1 MGTGAYG
8 TPEEFIN
15 AIINNAIN
23 VANEMTEEVADAADK
38 LMRENI
44 GTYWPI
50 PPTDPIFQITAEEP
64 EVPEVEDVYNRYEY
78 ELERLIKL
86 LSDELANFFA
96 AYYPLANDAFD
107 EATAWMVD
115 TITNGGT
122 GIPASIEAQ
131 IWQRARDR
139 VLREETQ
146 IKDSITL
153 QYAARGQSLVQ
164 GSQAKKIEQ
173 ARFERFQK
181 TGEQSTNIAI
191 KQVEIEIE
199 NIKFAVENA
208 IKSRDMAMRSAVDYV
223 RAVATSPGTAAQ
235 VSEMNGDAQAK
246 MMAATADFYR
256 ARLSRDELVLKSD
269 LAQIGY
275 NVDLWGK
282 IRDTSTDADRV
293 KVGALGQAAE
303 AYGKAAQA
311 ALTSLNSIA
320 STATNAF
327 S

>member
-1 MGTGAYG
+1 MPDVYAS
-8 TPEEFIN
+8 PEEFIN
-15 AIINNAIN
+15 AIINNAITT
-23 VANEMTEEVADAADK
+23 ANDMTEEVATAADK

-50 PPTDPIFQITAEEP
+50 PPTDPIWSITAIEP
-64 EVPEVEDVYNRYEY
+64 EVPEVDDTYTRYEY
-78 ELERLIKL
+78 ELERLIQL
-86 LSDELANFFA
+86 LSDQLAGFFA
-96 AYYPLANDAFD
+96 AYYPLENDAYD
-107 EATAWMVD
+107 EATAWMVN

-122 GIPASIEAQ
+122 GIPANIEAQ

-139 VLREETQ
+139 IIREELQ
-146 IKDSITL
+146 LKDSVTL
-153 QYAARGQSLVQ
+153 QYAARGQSLIQ

-173 ARFERFQK
+173 IRVERFGK
-181 TGEQSTNIAI
+181 TGEQSTNIAV
-191 KQVEIEIE
+191 KQIDVEIE
-199 NIKFAVENA
+199 NIKFAIDQA
-208 IKSRDMAMRSAVDYV
+208 LRARDFGMRSAIDYI
-223 RAVATSPGTAAQ
+223 RAIAASPGTAAQ
-235 VSEMNGDAQAK
+235 VADMNGDAQAK
-246 MMAATADFYR
+246 MMAAAADFYR
-256 ARLSRDELVLKSD
+256 ARLSRDELALKSQ
-269 LAQIGY
+269 LSTIGY